1 MNILLV
7 TQNYL
12 PFIGGVEM
20 HARQVA
26 HKLIEGGNQ
35 VSVIASN
42 FAPNKLPKR
51 SAMLHGS
58 LLAPSFD
65 DYTDGP
71 VPVYA
76 LTPRSMDRLKML
88 PIALRA
94 TPKLQRYAYHPLHKM
109 GYRSYRSVYLPR
121 LRTMAA
127 KADIIH
133 VLAHDYIGW
142 TAQQAARE
150 NGIPCVVTPFVHPNQ
165 WGDGPNDVAYY
176 KRADAV
182 IGLVETDTEYL
193 HSLGVPAEK
202 THTIGVSPDTPP
214 TVDPQGFR
222 KKYELEGVPFV
233 LYVGRMMAQKGAS
246 ALVAATARLWETRPD
261 VQVIFIGPGS
271 DEETAI
277 FRNADP
283 RLKYLGKVSAQEK
296 ADALAACDVF
306 CMPSMSE
313 ILPTV
318 YLEAWT
324 YGRPVVGGRAH
335 GLPELVEGN
344 KAGFAVSQD
353 GNDVAAALLRL
364 LNDSELRERLGAAGK
379 NLVAEKYAVDAVTGQ
394 LEALYKN
401 LVAVRHPNKR
411 TALSG

>member
-1 MNILLV
+1 
-7 TQNYL
+7 
-12 PFIGGVEM
+12 
-20 HARQVA
+20 
-26 HKLIEGGNQ
+26 
-35 VSVIASN
+35 
-42 FAPNKLPKR
+42 
-51 SAMLHGS
+51 
-58 LLAPSFD
+58 
-65 DYTDGP
+65 
-71 VPVYA
+71 
-76 LTPRSMDRLKML
+76 
-88 PIALRA
+88 
-94 TPKLQRYAYHPLHKM
+94 
-109 GYRSYRSVYLPR
+109 
-121 LRTMAA
+121 
-127 KADIIH
+127 
-133 VLAHDYIGW
+133 
-142 TAQQAARE
+142 
-150 NGIPCVVTPFVHPNQ
+150 
-165 WGDGPNDVAYY
+165 
-176 KRADAV
+176 
-182 IGLVETDTEYL
+182 
-193 HSLGVPAEK
+193 
-202 THTIGVSPDTPP
+202 
-214 TVDPQGFR
+214 
-222 KKYELEGVPFV
+222 
-233 LYVGRMMAQKGAS
+233 
-246 ALVAATARLWETRPD
+246 
-261 VQVIFIGPGS
+261 